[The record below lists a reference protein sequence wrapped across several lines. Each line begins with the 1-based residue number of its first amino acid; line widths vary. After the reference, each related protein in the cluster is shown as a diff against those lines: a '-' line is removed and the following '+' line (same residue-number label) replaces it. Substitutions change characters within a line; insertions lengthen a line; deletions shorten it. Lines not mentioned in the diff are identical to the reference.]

1 MVEYLIS
8 LRKTAASRISHPSPV
23 NNLQLPRRCGVCGD
37 AYDEPKP
44 QHHETGGNF
53 GNKVITK
60 TYVKDTVIDIE
71 IELTA
76 NHKGRF
82 ELKLCPVAA
91 GRREA
96 TQECLDRW
104 GTGRLGYRRGLY

>member
-1 MVEYLIS
+1 M
-8 LRKTAASRISHPSPV
+8 
-23 NNLQLPRRCGVCGD
+23 
-37 AYDEPKP
+37 
-44 QHHETGGNF
+44 
-53 GNKVITK
+53 
-60 TYVKDTVIDIE
+60 KDSVIDIE

-91 GRREA
+91 GRKEA

-104 GTGRLGYRRGLY
+104 GTGCVYREVLDWIIFD